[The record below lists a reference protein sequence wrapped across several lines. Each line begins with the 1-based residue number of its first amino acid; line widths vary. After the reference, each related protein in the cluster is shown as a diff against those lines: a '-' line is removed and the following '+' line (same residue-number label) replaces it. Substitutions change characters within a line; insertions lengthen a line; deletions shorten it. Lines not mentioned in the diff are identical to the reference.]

1 MQKTP
6 VYIGI
11 FVEDQ
16 KIASKSINN
25 YVKEAM
31 NELLESQEE
40 QDHLVHN
47 DINNF

>member
-6 VYIGI
+6 VYVGI

-16 KIASKSINN
+16 KVASKSIKN

-40 QDHLVHN
+40 QDHLIHS